1 MTEIKNLAHRFND
14 RSDRA
19 AERIRKWKI
28 VPKKSRKA
36 QRQKD
41 ENYIIKSNKHRGY
54 SEKD

>member
-28 VPKKSRKA
+28 VPKNPEKH
-36 QRQKD
+36 KD
-41 ENYIIKSNKHRGY
+41 KKMKITS
-54 SEKD
+54 